1 MTQSG
6 HEGAIPPLAESL
18 RAVSAEVAAAVG
30 SYGINALADYLR
42 IPVVMQDLHVAER
55 SAVQLGEALGKY
67 DFTEAQITQLIE
79 RGVPSLQPRPHEV
92 GNQTLTAYDVWLY
105 AADTERTAA
114 PLRVRAGDIIGQTY
128 HPVQGFT
135 PRQLLT
141 LAIQADELAGY
152 ATTGQLPKRYR

>member
-6 HEGAIPPLAESL
+6 HEGAIPPLTESL

-30 SYGINALADYLR
+30 SPGLDVLADYLR
-42 IPVVMQDLHVAER
+42 IPVIMQDGHVTDRKA
-55 SAVQLGEALGKY
+55 AKLGEALGKY
-67 DFTEAQITQLIE
+67 GFTEAQITQLIE
-79 RGVPSLQPRPHEV
+79 CGVPSLQPRPHEV
-92 GNQTLTAYDVWLY
+92 GNQTLTAYEVWLS
-105 AADTERTAA
+105 AADTDRTAA

-128 HPVQGFT
+128 HTVQGFT

-152 ATTGQLPKRYR
+152 RNSSQLPPRYR